1 MDASPTCH
9 TPDVLEAP
17 YRPEIL
23 QAGEADSRTHD
34 YRLAGPTC
42 LAGDVFGDYSF
53 DEPLVVGDRI
63 VFLDQAPYT
72 IVKTNS
78 FNGIPLP
85 SIIPSPTPCA
95 KPSGSGMRIILG
107 DWGEGLTSVPQ

>member
-85 SIIPSPTPCA
+85 SIAVWNSKSDA
-95 KPSGSGMRIILG
+95 LREAERFGYEDYSGRLG
-107 DWGEGLTSVPQ
+107 